1 MAKDGLNFGAMS
13 GSSGFKSSV
22 GSLADRIME
31 FGSDLNEQ
39 EQKKL
44 LAKEREQ
51 ERQDRLN
58 RYAIEDQ
65 RYAEAKA
72 EKASDKFD
80 ARQKELATN
89 EALALIGGE
98 KEFLS
103 GKISAENKAYA
114 DAIAGIEDP
123 AERSRMQAEV
133 AQYQQ
138 SGSQAKSWKDS
149 VLGQTNMDWR
159 AIGDLK
165 RDIAKEAESARRFD
179 IQLAETRAARAEAA
193 KERKEARERE
203 EQVKKDLYGSKSL
216 SEDWQ
221 SKLNLGESGAVKTV
235 ENVSTGQKI
244 LDQTKQGEATKF
256 EAEQYETDE
265 AKASIAKINELS
277 GKILTPE
284 QLKDDNLYSMF
295 SKENPKSFKNTT
307 EFGNLFSR
315 ITDARNKSIELYQ
328 ANIKIKENNRI
339 LNSDRSTAEEKFE
352 AKQNINALNSALKDI
367 ENKYSPKTSDEDIT
381 FDEFKKA
388 KIKES
393 EEARKK
399 YNEEM
404 SLLQNKVAKVNKDVL
419 DKYGIEEKVS
429 KNVYMTPSEAG
440 DLVYK
445 QTLEDALKRGISADA
460 AAYTAST
467 ARSNAIKDLENRAKT
482 TKAAIA
488 ESSKES
494 RENTIELQKKVFENA
509 TKEREEL
516 EKNLRSLQENYK
528 LRDEYGKSKTNEM
541 IADYESKIAE
551 AKNKEENEML
561 KYQAM
566 IAPIR

>member
-1 MAKDGLNFGAMS
+1 MAKDGLSFGAIS

-98 KEFLS
+98 KEFLA

-114 DAIAGIEDP
+114 DAIAGISDP
-123 AERSRMQAEV
+123 AERARMQAEV

-138 SGSQAKSWKDS
+138 SGNQAKSWKDS

-159 AIGDLK
+159 AIVDLK
-165 RDIAKEAESARRFD
+165 RDIAKEAKADEKFKLT
-179 IQLAETRAARAEAA
+179 LAETRAARAASE
-193 KERKEARERE
+193 KERREARERE
-203 EQVKKDLYGSKSL
+203 EQAKKDLYGSKSL

-221 SKLNLGESGAVKTV
+221 SKLNLGQSGAVKTV

-244 LDQTKQGEATKF
+244 LDPTKQGEAIKF
-256 EAEQYETDE
+256 EADQYETDE
-265 AKASIAKINELS
+265 AKARIAKINELS
-277 GKILTPE
+277 GKILTQE
-284 QLKDDNLYSMF
+284 QLKDDNLKAMF
-295 SKENPKSFKNTT
+295 AKENPEAYNKGGTLI
-307 EFGNLFSR
+307 GNLFSGVDKNISMQLEMDKAIEKLR
-315 ITDARNKSIELYQ
+315 VKPDPFTSTNAERKEYEDRVNKVNNE
-328 ANIKIKENNRI
+328 IKLIKEKYDSSS
-339 LNSDRSTAEEKFE
+339 SDKG
-352 AKQNINALNSALKDI
+352 
-367 ENKYSPKTSDEDIT
+367 IT

-393 EEARKK
+393 EDASKK

-404 SLLQNKVAKVNKDVL
+404 SSLQNKVAKVNKDVL

-445 QTLEDALKRGISADA
+445 QTLEDALKSGISAYA
-460 AAYTAST
+460 ASYTAST

-482 TKAAIA
+482 TKAAIT

-494 RENTIELQKKVFENA
+494 RENAIELQKKVFENT

-551 AKNKEENEML
+551 AKNKEKNEIL

>member
-1 MAKDGLNFGAMS
+1 MAKDGLNFGAVS

-103 GKISAENKAYA
+103 GKTSAENKAYA

-179 IQLAETRAARAEAA
+179 IQLAETRAARAASE
-193 KERKEARERE
+193 KERE
-203 EQVKKDLYGSKSL
+203 EARKREEQAKKDLYGSKSL

-221 SKLNLGESGAVKTV
+221 SKLNLGQSGAVKTV

-244 LDQTKQGEATKF
+244 LDQTKQGEAIKF

-265 AKASIAKINELS
+265 EKARIAKINELS

-284 QLKDDNLYSMF
+284 QLKDDNLKAMF
-295 SKENPKSFKNTT
+295 AKENPEAYKVSTPIQRFGSGINEYLQKDSELKKLYAELGDTAVDPLTSTQEEKDIANVQKN
-307 EFGNLFSR
+307 LV
-315 ITDARNKSIELYQ
+315 LQ
-328 ANIKIKENNRI
+328 KIK
-339 LNSDRSTAEEKFE
+339 DV
-352 AKQNINALNSALKDI
+352 
-367 ENKYSPKTSDEDIT
+367 ENKYSKKSSDKSIT

-393 EEARKK
+393 EEASKK

-404 SLLQNKVAKVNKDVL
+404 SSLQNKVAKVDKEVL
-419 DKYGIEEKVS
+419 DKYGIDEKIS

-445 QTLEDALKRGISADA
+445 QTLEDALKSGISADA
-460 AAYTAST
+460 ASYTAST

-482 TKAAIA
+482 TKAATA

-494 RENTIELQKKVFENA
+494 REDIIDLQKKVLENA
-509 TKEREEL
+509 TKRKVEL
-516 EKNLRSLQENYK
+516 EKNLTSLKENHN
-528 LRDEYGKSKTNEM
+528 LREEYGESKTKEM
-541 IADYESKIAE
+541 IADYESKLTDAI
-551 AKNKEENEML
+551 NKENTELLTL
-561 KYQAM
+561 KAM
-566 IAPIR
+566 VAR

>member
-1 MAKDGLNFGAMS
+1 MAKDGLSFGAIS

-51 ERQDRLN
+51 ERLDRLN

-98 KEFLS
+98 KEFLA
-103 GKISAENKAYA
+103 GKTSAENKAYA
-114 DAIAGIEDP
+114 DAIAGISDP
-123 AERSRMQAEV
+123 AERARMQAEV

-138 SGSQAKSWKDS
+138 SGNQAKSWKDS

-165 RDIAKEAESARRFD
+165 RDIAKEAKADEKFKLT
-179 IQLAETRAARAEAA
+179 LAETRAARAASE
-193 KERKEARERE
+193 KERREARERE
-203 EQVKKDLYGSKSL
+203 EQAKKDLYGSKSL

-221 SKLNLGESGAVKTV
+221 SKLNLGQSGAVKTV

-244 LDQTKQGEATKF
+244 LDPTKQGEAIKF
-256 EAEQYETDE
+256 EADQYETDE
-265 AKASIAKINELS
+265 AKARIAKINELS
-277 GKILTPE
+277 GKILTQE
-284 QLKDDNLYSMF
+284 QLKDDNLKAMF
-295 SKENPKSFKNTT
+295 AKENPEAYNKGGTLI
-307 EFGNLFSR
+307 GNLFSGVDKNISMQLEMDKAIEKLR
-315 ITDARNKSIELYQ
+315 VKPDPFTSTNAERKEYEDRVNKVNNE
-328 ANIKIKENNRI
+328 IKLIKEKYDSSS
-339 LNSDRSTAEEKFE
+339 SDKG
-352 AKQNINALNSALKDI
+352 
-367 ENKYSPKTSDEDIT
+367 IT

-393 EEARKK
+393 EEASKK

-404 SLLQNKVAKVNKDVL
+404 SSLQNKVAKVNKDVL

-445 QTLEDALKRGISADA
+445 QTLEDALKSGISAYA
-460 AAYTAST
+460 ASYTAST

-482 TKAAIA
+482 TKAAIT

-494 RENTIELQKKVFENA
+494 RENAIELQKKVFENT

-551 AKNKEENEML
+551 AKNKEKNEIL

>member
-1 MAKDGLNFGAMS
+1 MAKDGLSFGAIS
-13 GSSGFKSSV
+13 GSSSGFKSSV

-98 KEFLS
+98 KEFLA
-103 GKISAENKAYA
+103 GKTSAENKAYA

-123 AERSRMQAEV
+123 AERSRIQAEV

-179 IQLAETRAARAEAA
+179 IQLAETRAVRAEAA
-193 KERKEARERE
+193 NERQEARIRE
-203 EQVKKDLYGSKSL
+203 EQAKKDLYGSKSL

-221 SKLNLGESGAVKTV
+221 SKLNLGQSGAVKTV

-244 LDQTKQGEATKF
+244 LDQTKQGEAIKF
-256 EAEQYETDE
+256 EADQYETDE
-265 AKASIAKINELS
+265 AKARIAKINELS

-284 QLKDDNLYSMF
+284 QLKDDNLKAMF
-295 SKENPKSFKNTT
+295 AKENPEAYKVSTPIQRFGSGINEYLQKDSELKKLYAELGDTAVDPLTSTQEEKDIANVQKN
-307 EFGNLFSR
+307 LV
-315 ITDARNKSIELYQ
+315 LQ
-328 ANIKIKENNRI
+328 KIK
-339 LNSDRSTAEEKFE
+339 DV
-352 AKQNINALNSALKDI
+352 
-367 ENKYSPKTSDEDIT
+367 ENKYSKKSSDKSIT
-381 FDEFKKA
+381 FNEFKKA

-393 EEARKK
+393 EEASKK

-445 QTLEDALKRGISADA
+445 QTLEDALKSGISADA
-460 AAYTAST
+460 ASYTAST

-482 TKAAIA
+482 TKAAIT

-551 AKNKEENEML
+551 AKNKEKNEIL
-561 KYQAM
+561 KYQAI

>member
-1 MAKDGLNFGAMS
+1 MAKDGLSFGAIS

-51 ERQDRLN
+51 ERKDRLN
-58 RYAIEDQ
+58 RYAIEDE

-72 EKASDKFD
+72 EKASDKFY

-89 EALALIGGE
+89 EALALIGSE

-114 DAIAGIEDP
+114 DAIAGISDP
-123 AERSRMQAEV
+123 AEKARMQAEV

-138 SGSQAKSWKDS
+138 SGSQAKSWKES

-165 RDIAKEAESARRFD
+165 RDIAKEAKADERFKLT
-179 IQLAETRAARAEAA
+179 LAASE
-193 KERKEARERE
+193 KERREARERE
-203 EQVKKDLYGSKSL
+203 EQAKKDLYGSKGIVDSAG
-216 SEDWQ
+216 S
-221 SKLNLGESGAVKTV
+221 NLKKGKAGYFSTI

-244 LDQTKQGEATKF
+244 LDPTKQGEATKF
-256 EAEQYETDE
+256 EAEQYETDDE
-265 AKASIAKINELS
+265 KARIARINELS

-284 QLKDDNLYSMF
+284 QLKNDNLKAMF
-295 SKENPKSFKNTT
+295 AKENPEAYKVSTPIQRFGSGINEYLQKDSELKKLYAELGDTAVDPLTSTQEEKDIANVQKN
-307 EFGNLFSR
+307 LV
-315 ITDARNKSIELYQ
+315 LQ
-328 ANIKIKENNRI
+328 KIK
-339 LNSDRSTAEEKFE
+339 DV
-352 AKQNINALNSALKDI
+352 
-367 ENKYSPKTSDEDIT
+367 ENKYSKKSSDKSIT

-388 KIKES
+388 KTKES
-393 EEARKK
+393 EEASKK

-419 DKYGIEEKVS
+419 DKYGIEETKTDV
-429 KNVYMTPSEAG
+429 KYMTTEEVRNQAKE
-440 DLVYK
+440 Y
-445 QTLEDALKRGISADA
+445 ALNQAKKLGLSSYVASYA
-460 AAYTAST
+460 AETA
-467 ARSNAIKDLENRAKT
+467 AKT
-482 TKAAIA
+482 AADEHEKLKKETQSSIA

-551 AKNKEENEML
+551 AKNKEKNEIL

>member
-1 MAKDGLNFGAMS
+1 MAKDGLSFGAIS

-98 KEFLS
+98 KEFLA
-103 GKISAENKAYA
+103 GKTSAENKAYA

-123 AERSRMQAEV
+123 AEKARMQAEV

-179 IQLAETRAARAEAA
+179 IQLAETRASRAEAKA
-193 KERKEARERE
+193 ERE
-203 EQVKKDLYGSKSL
+203 AARVREEKAKKDLYGSKSL

-221 SKLNLGESGAVKTV
+221 SKLNLGQSGAIKTV

-244 LDQTKQGEATKF
+244 LDPTKQGEATKF
-256 EAEQYETDE
+256 EAEQYETDDE
-265 AKASIAKINELS
+265 KARIARINELS
-277 GKILTPE
+277 GKILTSE
-284 QLKDDNLYSMF
+284 QLKDDSLYSMF

-307 EFGNLFSR
+307 EFGNLFSG
-315 ITDARNKSIELYQ
+315 ITNARNKSIELDK
-328 ANIKIKENNRI
+328 ANLKIKENNRI

-367 ENKYSPKTSDEDIT
+367 ENKYSPKTSDEGIT

-393 EEARKK
+393 EEASKK

-404 SLLQNKVAKVNKDVL
+404 SSLQNKVAKVNKDVL

-429 KNVYMTPSEAG
+429 KDVYMTPSEAG

-445 QTLEDALKRGISADA
+445 QTLEDALNRGISADVA
-460 AAYTAST
+460 LYTAST
-467 ARSNAIKDLENRAKT
+467 ARVNAVKDLESRAKT
-482 TKAAIA
+482 TQSSIA
-488 ESSKES
+488 EDKKEIKTS
-494 RENTIELQKKVFENA
+494 LFKIQEEKVKSISDNKKKLEENLEALKRNVKYM
-509 TKEREEL
+509 EEVG
-516 EKNLRSLQENYK
+516 EKQF
-528 LRDEYGKSKTNEM
+528 
-541 IADYESKIAE
+541 
-551 AKNKEENEML
+551 NKELKDIEDKIIEERNKENDEIAKL
-561 KYQAM
+561 KASLK
-566 IAPIR
+566 

>member
-1 MAKDGLNFGAMS
+1 MAKDGLNFGAVS

-89 EALALIGGE
+89 EALALISGE

-179 IQLAETRAARAEAA
+179 IQLAETRAARAASE
-193 KERKEARERE
+193 KERE
-203 EQVKKDLYGSKSL
+203 EARKREEQAKKDLYGSKSL

-221 SKLNLGESGAVKTV
+221 SKLNLGQSGAVKTV

-244 LDQTKQGEATKF
+244 LDQTKQGEAIKF

-265 AKASIAKINELS
+265 EKARIAKINELS

-284 QLKDDNLYSMF
+284 QLKDDNLKAMF
-295 SKENPKSFKNTT
+295 AKENPEAYKVSTPIQRFGSGINEYLQKDSELKKLYAELGDTAVDPLTSTQEEKDIANVQKN
-307 EFGNLFSR
+307 LV
-315 ITDARNKSIELYQ
+315 LQ
-328 ANIKIKENNRI
+328 KIK
-339 LNSDRSTAEEKFE
+339 DV
-352 AKQNINALNSALKDI
+352 
-367 ENKYSPKTSDEDIT
+367 ENKYSKKSSDKSIT

-393 EEARKK
+393 EEASKK

-404 SLLQNKVAKVNKDVL
+404 SSLQNKVAKVDKEVL
-419 DKYGIEEKVS
+419 DKYGIDEKIS

-445 QTLEDALKRGISADA
+445 QTLEDALKSGISADA
-460 AAYTAST
+460 ASYTAST

-494 RENTIELQKKVFENA
+494 REDIIDLQKKVLENA
-509 TKEREEL
+509 TKRKVEL
-516 EKNLRSLQENYK
+516 EKNLTSLKENHN
-528 LRDEYGKSKTNEM
+528 LREEYGESRTKEM
-541 IADYESKIAE
+541 IADYESKLTDAI
-551 AKNKEENEML
+551 NKENTELLTL
-561 KYQAM
+561 KAM
-566 IAPIR
+566 VAR

>member
-1 MAKDGLNFGAMS
+1 MAKDRLRFGSIS
-13 GSSGFKSSV
+13 GSSGFESSV

-98 KEFLS
+98 KEFLA
-103 GKISAENKAYA
+103 GKTSAENKAYA

-193 KERKEARERE
+193 NERQEARNRE
-203 EQVKKDLYGSKSL
+203 EQAKKDLYGSKEIVDSAGSSL
-216 SEDWQ
+216 NKGKAGYFS
-221 SKLNLGESGAVKTV
+221 TI
-235 ENVSTGQKI
+235 ENVPTGQKI
-244 LDQTKQGEATKF
+244 LDPTRQSEATKF
-256 EAEQYETDE
+256 EAEQYETDDS
-265 AKASIAKINELS
+265 KAIIAKINELS

-307 EFGNLFSR
+307 EFGNLFSG
-315 ITDARNKSIELYQ
+315 ITNARNKSIELDK
-328 ANIKIKENNRI
+328 ANLKIKENNRI

-352 AKQNINALNSALKDI
+352 AKQNINALNSVLKDI
-367 ENKYSPKTSDEDIT
+367 ENKYSPKTSDEGIT

-393 EEARKK
+393 EEASKK

-404 SLLQNKVAKVNKDVL
+404 SSLQNKVAKVNKDVL
-419 DKYGIEEKVS
+419 DKYGIDETKSDV
-429 KNVYMTPSEAG
+429 KYMTTEEVRNQAKE
-440 DLVYK
+440 Y
-445 QTLEDALKRGISADA
+445 ALNQAKKNGLSSYVASYA
-460 AAYTAST
+460 AETA
-467 ARSNAIKDLENRAKT
+467 AKT
-482 TKAAIA
+482 AADEHEKLKKETQSSIA

-494 RENTIELQKKVFENA
+494 IENTIELQKKVFENA
-509 TKEREEL
+509 TKRRVDI
-516 EKNLRSLQENYK
+516 EKNLTSLKENHN
-528 LRDEYGKSKTNEM
+528 LREEYGESRTKEM
-541 IADYESKIAE
+541 IADYESKLTDAI
-551 AKNKEENEML
+551 NKENTELSTL
-561 KYQAM
+561 KAM
-566 IAPIR
+566 VAR

>member
-1 MAKDGLNFGAMS
+1 MAKDGLSFGAIS

-98 KEFLS
+98 KEFLA
-103 GKISAENKAYA
+103 GKTSAENKAYA
-114 DAIAGIEDP
+114 DAIAGISDP
-123 AERSRMQAEV
+123 TERARMQAEV

-179 IQLAETRAARAEAA
+179 IQLAETRASRAEAA
-193 KERKEARERE
+193 NERREARSRE
-203 EQVKKDLYGSKSL
+203 EQAKKDLYGSKGIVDIAGSSL
-216 SEDWQ
+216 NKGKAGYFS
-221 SKLNLGESGAVKTV
+221 TI
-235 ENVSTGQKI
+235 ENVPTGQKI
-244 LDQTKQGEATKF
+244 LDPTKQGEATKF

-284 QLKDDNLYSMF
+284 QLKDDNLKAMF
-295 SKENPKSFKNTT
+295 AKENPEAYNKGGTLI
-307 EFGNLFSR
+307 GNLFSGVDKN
-315 ITDARNKSIELYQ
+315 ISMQLEMDKAREKLRVKPDPFTSTNAERKEYEDIVNEV
-328 ANIKIKENNRI
+328 NNKIKLIKEKYDSSS
-339 LNSDRSTAEEKFE
+339 SDKG
-352 AKQNINALNSALKDI
+352 
-367 ENKYSPKTSDEDIT
+367 IT

-388 KIKES
+388 KSKES
-393 EEARKK
+393 EEASKK

-404 SLLQNKVAKVNKDVL
+404 SSLQNKVAKVNKDVL
-419 DKYGIEEKVS
+419 DKYGIEETKTDV
-429 KNVYMTPSEAG
+429 KYMTTEEVRNQA
-440 DLVYK
+440 K
-445 QTLEDALKRGISADA
+445 EDALNQAKNLGLSSYVASYAAEA
-460 AAYTAST
+460 AAKTA
-467 ARSNAIKDLENRAKT
+467 ADEHEKLK
-482 TKAAIA
+482 KAAQ
-488 ESSKES
+488 SSIIENKEKS
-494 RENTIELQKKVFENA
+494 REDIIDLQKKVLENA
-509 TKEREEL
+509 TKRKVEL
-516 EKNLRSLQENYK
+516 EKNITSLKENHNLRE
-528 LRDEYGKSKTNEM
+528 EYGESRTKEM
-541 IADYESKIAE
+541 IADYESKLTDAI
-551 AKNKEENEML
+551 NKENTELSTL
-561 KYQAM
+561 KAM
-566 IAPIR
+566 VAR

>member
-1 MAKDGLNFGAMS
+1 MAKDGLSFGAIS

-98 KEFLS
+98 KEFLA
-103 GKISAENKAYA
+103 GKTSAENKAYA

-179 IQLAETRAARAEAA
+179 IQLAETRASRAASE
-193 KERKEARERE
+193 KERQEARERE
-203 EQVKKDLYGSKSL
+203 EQAKKDLYGSKGIVDSAG
-216 SEDWQ
+216 SN
-221 SKLNLGESGAVKTV
+221 LNKGKAGYFSTI
-235 ENVSTGQKI
+235 ENVPTGQKI

-256 EAEQYETDE
+256 EAEQYETDDE
-265 AKASIAKINELS
+265 KARIARINELS

-284 QLKDDNLYSMF
+284 QLKDDNLKAMLA
-295 SKENPKSFKNTT
+295 KENPEAYNKGGTLIGK
-307 EFGNLFSR
+307 LFSGVDKN
-315 ITDARNKSIELYQ
+315 ISMQLEMDKAREKLRVKPDPFTSTNAERKEYEDRV
-328 ANIKIKENNRI
+328 NEVNNEIKLIKEKYDSSS
-339 LNSDRSTAEEKFE
+339 SDK
-352 AKQNINALNSALKDI
+352 
-367 ENKYSPKTSDEDIT
+367 DIT

-393 EEARKK
+393 EEASKK

-419 DKYGIEEKVS
+419 DKYGIEETKTDV
-429 KNVYMTPSEAG
+429 KYMTTEEVRNQAKE
-440 DLVYK
+440 Y
-445 QTLEDALKRGISADA
+445 ALNQAKKLGLSSYVASYA
-460 AAYTAST
+460 AETA
-467 ARSNAIKDLENRAKT
+467 AKT
-482 TKAAIA
+482 AADEHEKLKKATQSSIT

-494 RENTIELQKKVFENA
+494 IENTIELQKKVFENA

-551 AKNKEENEML
+551 AKNKEKNEIL
-561 KYQAM
+561 KYQAI